1 MASSAASDSAAAA
14 APAPP
19 AGAGAGAGAV
29 ESDGSGVRPSEGTM
43 DALTGI
49 QQQLVTLAKCVA
61 DSLEATSRHG
71 RTAATVIDTH
81 VGTLFGL

>member
-1 MASSAASDSAAAA
+1 MASSAVSDSAAA

-19 AGAGAGAGAV
+19 AGAAV

-81 VGTLFGL
+81 VGMLFGL

>member
-1 MASSAASDSAAAA
+1 MASSAVSDSAAAV
-14 APAPP
+14 P
-19 AGAGAGAGAV
+19 AGAAGAAV

-81 VGTLFGL
+81 VGTLFGF

>member
-1 MASSAASDSAAAA
+1 MASSAASDSAAAT
-14 APAPP
+14 PAPP
-19 AGAGAGAGAV
+19 AGAAAGTGAV

-81 VGTLFGL
+81 VGALFGL